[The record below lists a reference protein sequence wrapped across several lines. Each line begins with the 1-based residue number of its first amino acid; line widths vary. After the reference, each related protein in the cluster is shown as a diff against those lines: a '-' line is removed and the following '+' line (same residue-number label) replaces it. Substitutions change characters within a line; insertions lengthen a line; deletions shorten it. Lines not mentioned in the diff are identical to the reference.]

1 MKNCGLIILIC
12 LILFFVLF
20 NSITTESFRGWRRRR
35 RRRPYREY
43 RYGPYPSPRYYPW
56 WNYGYWF
63 RGICKNGCTS
73 LGRGN
78 WGCQYPGNNPNDCW
92 FARDCYGCGYY

>member
-20 NSITTESFRGWRRRR
+20 NSMTTEPFRGWRRRGR
-35 RRRPYREY
+35 RRHPHRGY
-43 RYGPYPSPRYYPW
+43 RYGPHPSPRYYPW

-63 RGICKNGCTS
+63 RGSCKNGCTS

-78 WGCQYPGNNPNDCW
+78 WGCQYPGSNPNDCW
-92 FARDCYGCGYY
+92 FATDCYGCGY